1 MKLGIMG
8 GTFDPIHLGHLH
20 VAGAALDEAALDQIL
35 FLPDGDPPHKT
46 PNCPAASRLHMVNL
60 AIQGEPRFI
69 ASDMEIRRR
78 GRTYTV
84 DSLLALKQEQP
95 RRELVYLIGSDTLF
109 LFPTWR
115 TAEKVAQLCT
125 MLVVLRE
132 GDQVKEV
139 RAEQARL
146 NREYGLVSRLLKA
159 RGLPISS
166 SQVRKAIRQ
175 GQDIKALVPRAVA
188 AFIQENRL
196 YQG

>member
-166 SQVRKAIRQ
+166 SQVREAIRQ
-175 GQDIKALVPRAVA
+175 GHDIKALVPKAVA

>member
-60 AIQGEPRFI
+60 AIQGEPRFT

-84 DSLLALKQEQP
+84 DSLLALKQDQP

-132 GDQVKEV
+132 GDQVKKV

-166 SQVRKAIRQ
+166 SQVREAIRQ
-175 GQDIKALVPRAVA
+175 GQDIKALVPKAVA
-188 AFIQENRL
+188 AFIHENRL
-196 YQG
+196 YQS

>member
-95 RRELVYLIGSDTLF
+95 GRELVYLIGSDTLF

-146 NREYGLVSRLLKA
+146 NREYGLVSHLLKA

-166 SQVRKAIRQ
+166 SQVREAIRQ
-175 GQDIKALVPRAVA
+175 GEDIKALVPKAVA

-196 YQG
+196 YQN

>member
-166 SQVRKAIRQ
+166 SQVREAIRQ
-175 GQDIKALVPRAVA
+175 GEDIKALVPKAVA

-196 YQG
+196 YQN

>member
-20 VAGAALDEAALDQIL
+20 VARAALDEAALDQIL

-60 AIQGEPRFI
+60 ALQGEPRFI

-166 SQVRKAIRQ
+166 SQVREAIRQ
-175 GQDIKALVPRAVA
+175 GHDIKALVPKAVA

>member
-166 SQVRKAIRQ
+166 SQVREAIRQ
-175 GQDIKALVPRAVA
+175 GHDIKALVPKAVA
-188 AFIQENRL
+188 AFIHENRL
-196 YQG
+196 YQD

>member
-139 RAEQARL
+139 RAEQTRL
-146 NREYGLVSRLLKA
+146 NREYGLVSHLLKA

-166 SQVRKAIRQ
+166 SQVREAIRQ
-175 GQDIKALVPRAVA
+175 GHDIKALVPKAVA
-188 AFIQENRL
+188 AFIHENRL
-196 YQG
+196 YQD